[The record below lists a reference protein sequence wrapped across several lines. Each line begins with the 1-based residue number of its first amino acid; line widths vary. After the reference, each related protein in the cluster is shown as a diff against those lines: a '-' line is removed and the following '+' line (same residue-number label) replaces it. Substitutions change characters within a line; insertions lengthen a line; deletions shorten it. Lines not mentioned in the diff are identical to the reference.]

1 MKFFS
6 NLLITTMIVMSF
18 MACQQKAEKA
28 VVVDNDSVYADTAV
42 VCDSY
47 IKAIDYYL
55 TNEFGKQYSQGD
67 VCIPFFTIV
76 GVDEHNADNILV
88 WGDYWVFNYQ
98 LIGDL
103 LRTVSG
109 GSHAGLMHVRQTGE
123 TFEVTGFDAVTD
135 GAGNLESAK
144 KIFGDKYDDF
154 HRVNSDADKREATRN
169 SFIARYVKDHHLA
182 VQRYQDEGWPAVA
195 IKE

>member
-1 MKFFS
+1 MKILNKFVIFIM
-6 NLLITTMIVMSF
+6 LGMSF
-18 MACQQKAEKA
+18 MACQPKAEKA
-28 VVVDNDSVYADTAV
+28 IEVDNDSIYEDTAV

-47 IKAIDYYL
+47 PKAIDYYL
-55 TNEFGKQYSQGD
+55 ANEFGKQYSQGD
-67 VCIPFFTIV
+67 VCIPFYKIV
-76 GVDEHNADNILV
+76 GVDERNADDILV

-98 LIGDL
+98 IIGDL

-109 GSHAGLMHVRQTGE
+109 GSHAGLMHVRQTGD

-135 GAGNLESAK
+135 GAGNVESAK

-154 HRVNSDADKREATRN
+154 HRVNSDADMREAIRN
-169 SFIARYVKDHHLA
+169 SFIARYVKEHRLA